1 MLLCYLAAPSIE
13 MDDSS
18 LVDSDGIKEPG
29 SKKRYAILF
38 YLSFLI
44 TQAS

>member
-1 MLLCYLAAPSIE
+1 VFCAPSIE

-29 SKKRYAILF
+29 SKKR
-38 YLSFLI
+38 
-44 TQAS
+44 